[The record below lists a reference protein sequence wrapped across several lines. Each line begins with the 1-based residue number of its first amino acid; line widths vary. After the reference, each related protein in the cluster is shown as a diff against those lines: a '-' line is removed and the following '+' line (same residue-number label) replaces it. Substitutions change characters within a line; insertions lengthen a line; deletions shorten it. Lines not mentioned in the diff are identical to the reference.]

1 MAAGEDFPFAIR
13 YSLFAAHWLAESH
26 IANFHLDLVSPEKLL
41 FAGDVGQVDLP
52 GSEGDLGVLA
62 GHAPLVTALRPG
74 IIVVFREGGDLRI
87 VVNGGFAE
95 VGPSGLTVLADT
107 AVPVEEFDQ
116 AVLAGEIK
124 DAEEDFADVTD
135 GWESDKLAHRLE
147 QLEALQAA
155 LSH

>member
-1 MAAGEDFPFAIR
+1 MAT
-13 YSLFAAHWLAESH
+13 
-26 IANFHLDLVSPEKLL
+26 FHFDLVSPEKLL

-124 DAEEDFADVTD
+124 DTEEDFVDITD
-135 GWESDKLAHRLE
+135 GWKRDKLAHRLE
-147 QLEALQAA
+147 QLKALQAA